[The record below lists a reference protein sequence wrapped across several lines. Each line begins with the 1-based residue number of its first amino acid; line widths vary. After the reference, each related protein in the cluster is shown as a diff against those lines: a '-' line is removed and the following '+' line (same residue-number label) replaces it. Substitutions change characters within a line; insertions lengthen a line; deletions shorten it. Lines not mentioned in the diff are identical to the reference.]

1 MTHSKDKEELSYKL
15 GADKVVANGE
25 ELMKA
30 GGADVILATGNS
42 TRSMTDALKGIRPD
56 GRMMVMGV
64 STEEPI
70 HVSTEILFNRAR
82 IIGSTQNS
90 REYLFEALDYVSKGK
105 VKVIT
110 ETYSLDDIGR
120 AYDKVAS
127 GQVRFRAVIK
137 N

>member
-1 MTHSKDKEELSYKL
+1 
-15 GADKVVANGE
+15 
-25 ELMKA
+25 MKA

-42 TRSMTDALKGIRPD
+42 ARSMTDALKGIRPD
-56 GRMMVMGV
+56 GRMTVMRF
-64 STEEPI
+64 SNEEPLHI
-70 HVSTEILFNRAR
+70 TSEILFNRAR

-110 ETYSLDDIGR
+110 ETSPLEEIDK
-120 AYDKVAS
+120 AYDQVAS